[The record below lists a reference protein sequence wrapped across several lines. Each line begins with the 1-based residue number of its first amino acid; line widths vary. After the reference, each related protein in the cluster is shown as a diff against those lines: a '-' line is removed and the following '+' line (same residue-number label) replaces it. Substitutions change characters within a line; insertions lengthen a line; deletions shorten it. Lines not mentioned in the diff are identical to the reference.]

1 MLFHYGN
8 CKTEISNLKQRE
20 SDLMHQIQE
29 LKALY
34 DYQVGTLEIEI
45 SQLTEEAGLRVA
57 EIKSRGELIDQLRQ
71 EIGARK
77 CVADS
82 CEEEIKALKSANKS
96 LVEENKRLEKKNAK
110 PKKKSKD
117 QSCYFDGTC

>member
-20 SDLMHQIQE
+20 EALMNQIQE
-29 LKALY
+29 LKALF
-34 DYQVGTLEIEI
+34 DYQVGSLEIEI
-45 SQLTEEAGLRVA
+45 SQLAEEAGLRAA
-57 EIKSRGELIDQLRQ
+57 EIRSRGELIDQLKQ

-82 CEEEIKALKSANKS
+82 CEEEIKALKSANKT
-96 LVEENKRLEKKNAK
+96 LNEEHKHLLKKVVKARRKNA
-110 PKKKSKD
+110 PEVID
-117 QSCYFDGTC
+117 F